1 MEVVKNLK
9 PSGQSM
15 AEITESSRKSVIEK
29 YGRLFTEEEAIQ
41 LTDEIRAELR
51 KEKKI

>member
-1 MEVVKNLK
+1 
-9 PSGQSM
+9 M

-29 YGRLFTEEEAIQ
+29 YGRLFTEEAIQ

>member
-1 MEVVKNLK
+1 
-9 PSGQSM
+9 M